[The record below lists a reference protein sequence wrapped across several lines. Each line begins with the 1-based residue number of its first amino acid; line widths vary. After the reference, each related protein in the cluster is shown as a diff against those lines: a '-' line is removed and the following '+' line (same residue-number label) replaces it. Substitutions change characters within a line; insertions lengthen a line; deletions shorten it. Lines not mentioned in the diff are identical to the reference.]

1 MASGGLGW
9 SLVFE
14 DSALLAALRRKLSVC
29 ESCCLS
35 GAGRG
40 HHLYQ
45 DHAPSYPR
53 RRDTAVPP
61 YPSARA
67 EDILLW
73 CPFSIQHCPPTQ
85 AVAFPPE
92 QCSFPLAFLTA
103 TSWILGSWQ
112 TTCVPL
118 WFPKARGC
126 CSVLDH
132 QNEISSV
139 ADTSSLEVP
148 EVLYKDSFKM
158 LFVFVRSLKKI
169 GHLCACWVS
178 PETCYRS
185 LVPRL
190 AVLHLR
196 SKKCEIY
203 PVKKQTAGSCN
214 LWLSKL
220 PRRGMIC
227 ADNLRLFC

>member
-1 MASGGLGW
+1 MPLPIREGGTLQSRLIHLPGQKI
-9 SLVFE
+9 F
-14 DSALLAALRRKLSVC
+14 
-29 ESCCLS
+29 CCDVHFPYS
-35 GAGRG
+35 TV
-40 HHLYQ
+40 HHLR
-45 DHAPSYPR
+45 PW
-53 RRDTAVPP
+53 
-61 YPSARA
+61 
-67 EDILLW
+67 L
-73 CPFSIQHCPPTQ
+73 
-85 AVAFPPE
+85 
-92 QCSFPLAFLTA
+92 FPLSSAAFLLP
-103 TSWILGSWQ
+103 SWQPPLGSWALGRQ
-112 TTCVPL
+112 LVSRCGFQRHVG
-118 WFPKARGC
+118 A
-126 CSVLDH
+126 
-132 QNEISSV
+132 V
-139 ADTSSLEVP
+139 ACWITR
-148 EVLYKDSFKM
+148 M
-158 LFVFVRSLKKI
+158 RSLLWQIPVALRYLKYYTKTVSKCCLYLFGVWKKI